1 MDHEKILNEY
11 VHAADRMSELFG
23 VGLKGPV
30 SIEQFNNERI
40 HEINKTVAYI
50 RSLKFQNYSVPFGL
64 IEKTKQD
71 AKSLLPD
78 LDLGDL

>member
-11 VHAADRMSELFG
+11 VHVADRMSELFG

-30 SIEQFNNERI
+30 SIERFNKERI
-40 HEINKTVAYI
+40 YEINKTVAYI
-50 RSLKFQNYSVPFGL
+50 RSLKIQNYSVPFGL

-71 AKSLLPD
+71 AKSLLPE
-78 LDLGDL
+78 LDLTDL